1 MKKVFVYFPLNF
13 LMLIPIL
20 GSGQGIPSIS
30 TFSPSSGSA
39 GTIVTIT
46 GANFSATAA
55 DNIVYFG
62 AVKAT
67 TSSATENQ
75 LEVIVPVGATN
86 QSITVTVN
94 GLTTY
99 SNSPFLLT
107 FSFVGSIGGSFTTGF
122 DYWAGYQTKWSAL
135 GDFDNDG
142 KTDIVVADQGSNV
155 VSVFRNTSKP
165 GSIWWDSFEGKTDF
179 PTGSGPYSVANGDID
194 GDGRMDLVVTNAN
207 EASISILRNTS
218 TPGVISFSSQVELEV
233 PRAPLS
239 VAVKDLDLDGKPDIA
254 VTNTNTL
261 SLFRNASIIGSISS
275 GSFDARVDHPAGNN
289 GVWCVV
295 LQDLDGDQKPDITVT
310 SGGDALVSI
319 FRNISVAGSLASG
332 SFEPKVD
339 FETGAYP
346 AMLSVADL
354 DGDHKPDLIVGN
366 ANGNTISLF
375 RNIGAPGAISNDLFE
390 SRVDLPSA
398 GGPWNPTAAD
408 VDGDGKP
415 DIVVRNSSNG
425 TLSIFKNNC
434 FPGTISLNSFSL
446 PYIIEMGGNPLGIAV
461 ADMDGDGLADLT
473 VSNEGNNVISVFRN
487 SNTFDPAGPS
497 NLTFRDITNSTLS
510 GDFSA
515 SPDSPD
521 GYLVIRRI
529 GSSPNAPVD
538 GTTYATGQIIGDD
551 VIAYIGSET
560 TFDDSGLTPG
570 VEYYYNC
577 YAFYG
582 TGTTVDY
589 VTRKW
594 AAGKAFTIG
603 FDLGPIVSVSPEIF
617 TLDDEITI
625 TFDATKSYPLND
637 LIGASQVYMYSGVIS
652 EGPESGNWNLNH
664 AGYGYMEYA
673 GDNKW
678 TITFIPRYFYNYVPF
693 DVPVYRLAMI
703 FLDGNSHKG
712 VSFDG
717 RDIYLS
723 VAPFELSPPSPLAAS
738 FVSNTGFEA
747 EWNGVDNIS
756 DYRLDVSTTESFES
770 FVPGFHDREVHGWG
784 TIRCTVSGL
793 SPNTNYFYRVRA
805 VANTIISAN
814 SASVSVSTVA
824 HPPMASPNV
833 WVNHHGGPGNDEI
846 QSMTS
851 DSKGNI
857 YVAGHFM
864 GTVIVGTIT
873 LVSKGEFD
881 IFIVKYDA
889 RGNVVWA
896 RSIGGSGWDN
906 EVSLATDS
914 KGLYLTA
921 NFSGEIDVDPA
932 AGVTQF
938 RNVGEWSIND
948 GFFAQYNLKD
958 GSLVWARQLIDAS
971 SWSSSS
977 IAVERAAIYLAGHYF
992 GTVDFDPG
1000 EGTALLTAK
1009 HQDMFLAKY
1018 SLNGDYIWASSMG
1031 GYHEDTARGLLVDG
1045 TGVYIG
1051 GNYSWSSDF
1060 DPTDGYYSLE
1070 GEGAFFGRYDLTT
1083 GALIYVKKIGNGTI
1097 HSLARYGKD
1106 LFIGGEFHGMV
1117 DANPDPGI
1125 MLIGREGYSNGIV
1138 AKYDLLDG
1146 SLRWA
1151 NALTT
1156 TAFLAPRKL
1165 IADGSG
1171 VYASGYFA
1179 GSADFD
1185 PGIGEDNRT
1194 SARIDA
1200 FAARFSRTNG
1210 SLEWAKGIGGPGF
1223 SVSIAATLTH
1233 EGYYLGGL
1241 YANTVNFDPYNGDV
1255 LRTST
1260 DGSPDI
1266 FIARYQSAP
1275 EGRFS
1280 QDRNEVSAVTS
1291 DAEPFEINLF
1301 PNPTDGILS
1310 IQWNGFDSSEPIE
1323 LRIMDV
1329 FGKPEMIKSIYSE
1342 ETSLNV
1348 SGLSKGHHILQ
1359 ARQNNRMQLL
1369 RFVKR

>member
-1 MKKVFVYFPLNF
+1 MKKLVVYFPYSLI
-13 LMLIPIL
+13 MIPIIAA
-20 GSGQGIPSIS
+20 GQGIPSIS
-30 TFSPSSGSA
+30 AFSPSSGSA

-46 GANFSATAA
+46 GTNFSTTAA

-86 QSITVTVN
+86 QPITVTVN

-99 SNSPFLLT
+99 SNSPFHLT

-122 DYWAGYQTKWSAL
+122 DYWAGYETKWSAV

-142 KTDIVVADQGSNV
+142 KTDIVVTDQGNNV
-155 VSVFRNTSKP
+155 VSAFRNTSKP
-165 GSIWWDSFEGKTDF
+165 GSISWDSFEGKADF
-179 PTGSGPYSVANGDID
+179 ATGSGPYSVASGDID
-194 GDGRMDLVVTNAN
+194 GDGKMDLVVTNAN
-207 EASISILRNTS
+207 GTSISILRNTS
-218 TPGVISFSSQVELEV
+218 TPGAISFSSQVELEV
-233 PRAPLS
+233 LTSPLS
-239 VAVKDLDLDGKPDIA
+239 VAIKDLDMDGKPDIA
-254 VTNTNTL
+254 VTNTKTL
-261 SLFRNASIIGSISS
+261 SLFRNASTIGSISP
-275 GSFDARVDHPAGNN
+275 GSFDARVDYPAGNN

-319 FRNISVAGSLASG
+319 FRNISVAGSLTSG
-332 SFEPKVD
+332 SFEPKAD

-346 AMLSVADL
+346 AMISIADL

-366 ANGNTISLF
+366 AAGNTISLF
-375 RNIGAPGAISNDLFE
+375 RNIGSPGPIRSDFFE
-390 SRVDLPSA
+390 PRVDLPSA

-434 FPGTISLNSFSL
+434 SRGAISLDSFSL
-446 PYIIEMGGNPLGIAV
+446 PYIIETGGNPLGIAI

-473 VSNEGNNVISVFRN
+473 LSNEGNNVISVFRN
-487 SNTFDPAGPS
+487 TNTFDPAGPS
-497 NLTFRDITNSTLS
+497 NLTFSDITNSTLT
-510 GDFSA
+510 GDFSG

-529 GSSPNAPVD
+529 GSSPNAPAD
-538 GTTYATGQIIGDD
+538 GTTYSTGQIIGDD
-551 VIAYIGSET
+551 VIAYIGSGT

-577 YAFYG
+577 YAYYG
-582 TGTTVDY
+582 SGTTVDY
-589 VTRKW
+589 VTGKW

-637 LIGASQVYMYSGVIS
+637 LVGASYVYMYSGVIS
-652 EGPESGNWNLNH
+652 EAPESGNWNLNH
-664 AGYGYMEYA
+664 VSYGYMEYA
-673 GDNKW
+673 GDDKW
-678 TITFIPRYFYNYVPF
+678 SITFVPRYFYNYVPF
-693 DVPVYRLAMI
+693 DLPVYRLAMI

-723 VAPFELSPPSPLAAS
+723 VSPFQLSPPSPLPAS

-770 FVPGFHDREVHGWG
+770 FVPGFHDKEVRGWG

-793 SPNTNYFYRVRA
+793 LPNTDYFYRVRA
-805 VANTIISAN
+805 VANTIISEN
-814 SASVSVSTVA
+814 SAIVSVSTVA
-824 HPPMASPNV
+824 HPPMASRNV
-833 WVNHHGGPGNDEI
+833 WVNQHGGPGNDEI
-846 QSMTS
+846 QTMTS

-857 YVAGHFM
+857 YVAGHFT
-864 GTVIVGTIT
+864 GTITIGTIT
-873 LVSKGEFD
+873 LISKGLFD
-881 IFIVKYDA
+881 IFFVRYDA
-889 RGNVVWA
+889 QGNVVWA
-896 RSIGGSGWDN
+896 RSIGGGGWDN

-914 KGLYLTA
+914 KGLYMTA
-921 NFSGEIDVDPA
+921 QFSSDIDVDP
-932 AGVTQF
+932 GEGTTQF
-938 RNVGEWSIND
+938 WNAGESSKND
-948 GFFAQYNLKD
+948 GFFARYNLND
-958 GSLVWARQLIDAS
+958 GSLFWAHQLADAY

-977 IAVERAAIYLAGHYF
+977 IGVDRAGVYLTGHYS
-992 GTVDFDPG
+992 GSIDFDPG
-1000 EGTALLTAK
+1000 GGIALLTA
-1009 HQDMFLAKY
+1009 QNEDVFLAKY
-1018 SLNGDYIWASSMG
+1018 SLNGEYIWASSMG
-1031 GYHEDTARGLLVDG
+1031 GYYYDTAWGLLVDG
-1045 TGVYIG
+1045 TGVYICG
-1051 GNYSWSSDF
+1051 GYSWSSDF

-1070 GEGAFFGRYDLTT
+1070 DEGGFFGRYDPTT
-1083 GALIYVKKIGNGTI
+1083 GGLIYVKKIGNGTI
-1097 HSLARYGKD
+1097 YSLAKHGKD
-1106 LFIGGEFHGMV
+1106 LFVGGHFNGMI
-1117 DANPDPGI
+1117 DANPDPGV
-1125 MLIGREGYSNGIV
+1125 MLIGREGYGNGIV

-1151 NALTT
+1151 NSLTT

-1171 VYASGYFA
+1171 VYVSGYFA
-1179 GSADFD
+1179 GSVDFD

-1210 SLEWAKGIGGPGF
+1210 GLEWAKGIGGPGF
-1223 SVSIAATLTH
+1223 AVSIAATLTPD
-1233 EGYYLGGL
+1233 GYYLGGL
-1241 YANTVNFDPYNGDV
+1241 YANTVNFDPYNGHV
-1255 LRTST
+1255 LRSSTS
-1260 DGSPDI
+1260 GSPDI
-1266 FIARYQSAP
+1266 FIARYQSAHQ
-1275 EGRFS
+1275 GS
-1280 QDRNEVSAVTS
+1280 SIQDRNEVSAVAS
-1291 DAEPFEINLF
+1291 DEEPLEINLF
-1301 PNPTDGILS
+1301 PNPTEGLLS
-1310 IQWNGFDSSEPIE
+1310 IDWSGFDPNVRIE
-1323 LRIMDV
+1323 VSILDL
-1329 FGKPEMIKSIYSE
+1329 FGKPEMVRSMYSE
-1342 ETSLNV
+1342 EKSLNV
-1348 SGLSKGHHILQ
+1348 NGLSKGYHFFQ
-1359 ARQNNRMQLL
+1359 ARQNNNMQVV
-1369 RFVKR
+1369 RFLKK